1 MITNKNVRYKT
12 KCYVDLKSTLNYIL
26 FLFNQ
31 PSIFPY
37 KVIII

>member
-12 KCYVDLKSTLNYIL
+12 KYYVDLKSTFNYLL

-31 PSIFPY
+31 
-37 KVIII
+37 